1 MAKIVEFNGQPIEF
15 PDDMPDSE
23 IEKVLQTQAGVT
35 PVSDVAPPEGNSIGR
50 QLGLTGRGVAKSALS
65 LLGMGTMIAD
75 PIQSALGMK
84 PASKGI
90 DDFLTGLGFPKPQ
103 GAVEENVQA
112 GMEAGLSIGGTAKLG
127 QTLTKPI
134 TGLFQPPSAAKKIA
148 MTFSDDLG
156 QQLAAGVPAAMTAD
170 FIANKAQE
178 TGNDPITSGAYA
190 LAGGLLAGY
199 GGSSLSRKLTTPKI
213 PLYTPQMAK
222 EEAARSYAKVKQ
234 AGVEIKGQSLAKTVD
249 EIQSRLTSAEG
260 GLIPSIKEHGDVL
273 ARLDALRTVA
283 KTGKVSFENLD
294 ALRSGVVTAARES
307 TDPAQ
312 KRMLGMFV
320 EDLDNKIANLQPND
334 IVGGKGTNLGDAL
347 SSVREARD
355 AWRRGAKATILE
367 DIIDVSQRR
376 GEAPTASEGELI
388 RNGFKTLYAD
398 KKKMKM
404 FSKEEQEVI
413 RQVVA
418 GKGGGER
425 VLALAA
431 RFNPQRNQLMAG
443 GYTITGGYGLGSGSP
458 TLAMAAL
465 APPVVGYGADKAL
478 KAIQNKAAKNAMS
491 QIASGQIP
499 RPRSNQA
506 WQALVQAEVEA
517 LRSQAEQQYQESQI
531 AP

>member
-1 MAKIVEFNGQPIEF
+1 MAGFD
-15 PDDMPDSE
+15 PDAYLATTENKAQGFDPDSYL
-23 IEKVLQTQAGVT
+23 KQGMT
-35 PVSDVAPPEGNSIGR
+35 PVADKPATPVAPPVDNSIGR
-50 QLGLTGRGVAKSALS
+50 QLGLTGRGVAKSVLS
-65 LLGMGTMIAD
+65 LGGLGTMIAD

-84 PASKGI
+84 PASQGI
-90 DDFLTGLGFPKPQ
+90 DDFLTQIGLPKPQ
-103 GAVEENVQA
+103 GALEENVQL
-112 GMEAGLSIGGTAKLG
+112 GLEVGSSIGGTSKIG
-127 QTLTKPI
+127 EILTKPI
-134 TGLFQPPSAAKKIA
+134 TGLLQSPSAAKKIA

-178 TGNDPITSGAYA
+178 EGASPVTAGAFA

-199 GGSSLSRKLTTPKI
+199 GGSAASRKLTAPKI

-222 EEAARSYAKVKQ
+222 AEAAQSYAKVKQ
-234 AGVEIKGQSLAKTVD
+234 AGVEIKGQSLERTLD
-249 EIQSRLTSAEG
+249 DIQARLTSTEG
-260 GLIPSIKEHGDVL
+260 GLVPAIKEHGDVL
-273 ARLDALRTVA
+273 ARIEGFRTAA

-294 ALRSGVVTAARES
+294 ALRSGVVTAVRES
-307 TDPAQ
+307 KDPAQ

-320 EDLDNKIANLQPND
+320 EDLDKKIANLQPND
-334 IVGGKGTNLGDAL
+334 IVGGKGTNLGEAL
-347 SSVREARD
+347 SSVREARE

-404 FSKEEQEVI
+404 FNKEEQEVI

-418 GKGGGER
+418 GGGTGENI
-425 VLALAA
+425 LAMAA
-431 RFNPQRNQLMAG
+431 RFNPQRSQLMTVGYVGAG
-443 GYTITGGYGLGSGSP
+443 GFGGP
-458 TLAMAAL
+458 LAVVPAA
-465 APPVVGYGADKAL
+465 AGYVSDKAL
-478 KAIQNKAAKNAMS
+478 KAIQNTAAKNAMS

-499 RPRSNQA
+499 RPRSNKA
-506 WQALVQAEVEA
+506 WQALVQAEAEA
-517 LRSQAEQQYQESQI
+517 LRSQAEQQYQESQV

>member
-1 MAKIVEFNGQPIEF
+1 MAGFD
-15 PDDMPDSE
+15 PDAYLATTENKAQGFDPDAY
-23 IEKVLQTQAGVT
+23 LNRGMT
-35 PVSDVAPPEGNSIGR
+35 PVADKPAAPAAPPVDNSIGR

-90 DDFLTGLGFPKPQ
+90 DDFLTGLGFPQPQ

-134 TGLFQPPSAAKKIA
+134 TGLIQSPSAAKKIA

-170 FIANKAQE
+170 YIANKAQE
-178 TGNDPITSGAYA
+178 EGASPVTAGAFA

-199 GGSSLSRKLTTPKI
+199 GGSATSRKLMAPKI
-213 PLYTPQMAK
+213 PLYTPQRAK

-234 AGVEIKGQSLAKTVD
+234 AGVEIKGQSLERTLD
-249 EIQSRLTSAEG
+249 DIQARLTSTEG
-260 GLIPSIKEHGDVL
+260 GLVPAIKEHSDVL
-273 ARLDALRTVA
+273 ARIEGFRTAA

-294 ALRSGVVTAARES
+294 ALRSGVVTAVRES
-307 TDPAQ
+307 KDPAQ

-320 EDLDNKIANLQPND
+320 EDLDKKIANLQPND

-347 SSVREARD
+347 SSVREARE

-388 RNGFKTLYAD
+388 RSGFKTLYAD
-398 KKKMKM
+398 KKKMRM

-418 GKGGGER
+418 GGGTGENI
-425 VLALAA
+425 LAMAA
-431 RFNPQRNQLMAG
+431 RFNPQRSQLMTVGYAGAG
-443 GYTITGGYGLGSGSP
+443 GVAGPLAVAPAAAGYLS
-458 TLAMAAL
+458 
-465 APPVVGYGADKAL
+465 DKAL
-478 KAIQNKAAKNAMS
+478 RAIQNKAAKNAMS

-506 WQALVQAEVEA
+506 WQALVQAEAEA
-517 LRSQAEQQYQESQI
+517 LRSQAEQQYQESQV

>member
-1 MAKIVEFNGQPIEF
+1 MAGFD
-15 PDDMPDSE
+15 PDAYLATTENKAQGFDPDSY
-23 IEKVLQTQAGVT
+23 LNQGMT
-35 PVSDVAPPEGNSIGR
+35 PVADTPAAPVAPPVDNSIGR

-90 DDFLTGLGFPKPQ
+90 DDFLTGLGFPQAQ

-134 TGLFQPPSAAKKIA
+134 TGLIQSPSAAKKIA

-170 FIANKAQE
+170 YIADRAQE
-178 TGNDPITSGAYA
+178 EGASPVTAGAFA

-199 GGSSLSRKLTTPKI
+199 GGSAASRKLTAPKI

-222 EEAARSYAKVKQ
+222 AEAAQSYAKVKQ
-234 AGVEIKGQSLAKTVD
+234 AGVEIKGQSLERTLD
-249 EIQSRLTSAEG
+249 DIQARLTSTEG
-260 GLIPSIKEHGDVL
+260 GLVPAIKEHGDVL
-273 ARLDALRTVA
+273 ARIEGFRTAA

-294 ALRSGVVTAARES
+294 ALRSGVVTAVRES
-307 TDPAQ
+307 RDPAQ

-320 EDLDNKIANLQPND
+320 EDLDKKIANLQPND
-334 IVGGKGTNLGDAL
+334 IVGGKGTNLGEAL
-347 SSVREARD
+347 SSVREARE

-404 FSKEEQEVI
+404 FNKEEQEVI

-418 GKGGGER
+418 GGGTGENI
-425 VLALAA
+425 LAMAA
-431 RFNPQRNQLMAG
+431 RFNPQRSQLMTVGYVGAG
-443 GYTITGGYGLGSGSP
+443 GFGGP
-458 TLAMAAL
+458 LAVVPAA
-465 APPVVGYGADKAL
+465 AGYVSDKAL

-506 WQALVQAEVEA
+506 WQALVQAEAEA